1 MEKLRSP
8 IAMLGT
14 IVLGIVLVLFGILV
28 QLGIVW
34 DKSHAI
40 SHKALAAWGLALVAF
55 VAASFLRPQR
65 S

>member
-1 MEKLRSP
+1 
-8 IAMLGT
+8 MLGA
-14 IVLGIVLVLFGILV
+14 IVLGIVLALFGVLI

-34 DKSHAI
+34 EKGHAI

-65 S
+65 L